1 MEFTVPKFIEK
12 ESRIVG
18 PLTFKQFIFVG
29 LAGAISVFLYFIL
42 PFYLFII
49 IAIILFGGS
58 LALAFLKIGKTS
70 LPSFIANFF
79 VFLFKP
85 RIYLWKKKTSP
96 PKFLKKEKPP
106 LIEQEKEKEEEK
118 TKLKV
123 SRGSRLD
130 ELFTRVETKQ

>member
-12 ESRIVG
+12 ESKIVG
-18 PLTFKQFIFVG
+18 PLTFKQFIFIG
-29 LAGAISVFLYFIL
+29 AAGAISIFIYFVL

-49 IAIILFGGS
+49 IAIVLLGGS
-58 LALAFLKIGKTS
+58 FALAFLKIGKTS
-70 LPSFIANFF
+70 LPNFITNFLSFT
-79 VFLFKP
+79 FKP

-96 PKFLKKEKPP
+96 PKFLKKEKAT
-106 LIEQEKEKEEEK
+106 LIKEEKEEEEEK

-130 ELFTRVETKQ
+130 ELFTRLETKK